1 MRIIERRLIMR
12 KQLNFLAVAALA
24 IGGVTFTGNA
34 QDVANKADRAGDKVD
49 RAADK
54 TGDALNR
61 GIDKTGDAA
70 QRGVDRLN
78 RNDNAVAG
86 NPAQFPAGIQATKND
101 DVEDI
106 QSVLGQVAEASLTKD
121 GFDDLVERFV
131 DADRNRIGPWV
142 KDKNRNWATLNGRV
156 DQFQKDWK
164 AKYGQDFDVKHAVV
178 FGSGFQGF
186 TIAQGEIVNPQ
197 LLSNWPVP
205 QSNVGGGLNR
215 DLPRTDVKID
225 TKVDVKNDGKVD
237 GLHREGKVDVKN
249 DGKIDGLDRA
259 ADKTGAALDKAGDK
273 IQQGAAKTNEN
284 LHELGKPSDKPK
296 DRNLDKGRNVA
307 IVNFP
312 ASHGAQ
318 MLTVS
323 MIHELP
329 DNWKIDVPDN
339 VDGQV
344 LYDNLLTHLTAVG
357 DMKDKWPDDVNEGYR
372 MVSHHVLM
380 AVYGI
385 PHK

>member
-1 MRIIERRLIMR
+1 MR
-12 KQLNFLAVAALA
+12 KQLNFLAAAALA
-24 IGGVTFTGNA
+24 IGGVTFISNA

-49 RAADK
+49 RAADR

-70 QRGVDRLN
+70 QRGVDNLN
-78 RNDNAVAG
+78 RNDRTNVG
-86 NPAQFPAGIQATKND
+86 GHGQFPAGIQATKND
-101 DVEDI
+101 DSEDI
-106 QSVLGQVAEASLTKD
+106 RDVLGQVAEASLTKD
-121 GFDDLVERFV
+121 GFDDIVERFV

-142 KDKNRNWATLNGRV
+142 KDGSRNWSTLNGRIA
-156 DQFQKDWK
+156 QFQNDWK

-178 FGSGFQGF
+178 FGEGFKNF
-186 TIAQGEIVNPQ
+186 TIAQGEIVDPV
-197 LLSNWPVP
+197 LLSNWPV
-205 QSNVGGGLNR
+205 QQGNAGGGGNLNR
-215 DLPRTDVKID
+215 DLPRTDVKVD
-225 TKVDVKNDGKVD
+225 TKVDVKNDGKID
-237 GLHREGKVDVKN
+237 GLNREGKVDVKN

-259 ADKTGAALDKAGDK
+259 GDKLAAGADKAGDK
-273 IQQGAAKTNEN
+273 LRTGAAKTGEN
-284 LHELGKPSDKPK
+284 LQELGKPSDKPK

-312 ASHGAQ
+312 MSHGAQ

-344 LYDNLLTHLTAVG
+344 LYDNLLTHLTAVNE
-357 DMKDKWPDDVNEGYR
+357 MKDKWPADVNEGYR

>member
-1 MRIIERRLIMR
+1 MR
-12 KQLNFLAVAALA
+12 KQLNFLAAAALA
-24 IGGVTFTGNA
+24 IGGVTFTSNA
-34 QDVANKADRAGDKVD
+34 QDVADKADRAGDKVD

-70 QRGVDRLN
+70 QRGVDNLN
-78 RNDNAVAG
+78 RNDRTNVGGHAKL
-86 NPAQFPAGIQATKND
+86 PAGIQATKND
-101 DVEDI
+101 DSEDI
-106 QSVLGQVAEASLTKD
+106 RDVLGQVAEASLTKD

-142 KDKNRNWATLNGRV
+142 KDGSRNWTTLNGRIA
-156 DQFQKDWK
+156 QFQADWK
-164 AKYGQDFDVKHAVV
+164 AKYGQEFDLKHAVV
-178 FGSGFQGF
+178 FGEGFKDF
-186 TIAQGEIVNPQ
+186 TIAQGEIVDPV

-205 QSNVGGGLNR
+205 QGNAGGGGNLNR
-215 DLPRTDVKID
+215 DLPRTDVKVD
-225 TKVDVKNDGKVD
+225 T
-237 GLHREGKVDVKN
+237 KVDVKN

-259 ADKTGAALDKAGDK
+259 GDKVATGLDKAGDK
-273 IQQGAAKTNEN
+273 IATGADKAGEN
-284 LHELGKPSDKPK
+284 LKELGKPSDKPK

-312 ASHGAQ
+312 MSHGAQ

-344 LYDNLLTHLTAVG
+344 LYDNLLTHLTAVNE
-357 DMKDKWPDDVNEGYR
+357 MKDKWPDDVNEGYR